1 LLGSRGTKKILVH
14 LIAMKTKPLIL
25 FGLATVA
32 AFATTANGQN
42 ASPSGTVPPKRNEKP
57 ASVHISPQPTAIPSR
72 ASTKNVVSRKKKEDK
87 HVGYAEALGRY
98 RHERH
103 DRVWWKQHYV
113 IIVLVAGGY
122 YYWDSGYWCPAWGYD
137 TAHESYGYD
146 GPIYTYGNLLPD
158 QVIVNVQHALKELGY
173 YSGDVTG
180 SLGPASRQALSAY
193 QRDYGLEV
201 TGAIDESTVQ
211 ALGLI

>member
-1 LLGSRGTKKILVH
+1 
-14 LIAMKTKPLIL
+14 MKVKSLIL

-32 AFATTANGQN
+32 AFATTASGQN
-42 ASPSGTVPPKRNEKP
+42 ASPSGTLLPHRNQKP
-57 ASVHISPQPTAIPSR
+57 GSVHISPKPTAIPSR
-72 ASTKNVVSRKKKEDK
+72 PSTKNVVSRKKNEDK
-87 HVGYAEALGRY
+87 RVSYAKALGRY

-103 DRVWWKQHYV
+103 DRVWWKQQYI

-137 TAHESYGYD
+137 PAYESYDYD

-173 YSGDVTG
+173 YIGDVTG

-201 TGAIDESTVQ
+201 NGAIDEPTVH